1 VGIVGEYAENLPDF
15 LVLAGTFVFLLCS
28 LYNAGKRMTRL
39 VKQILYGAFYLS
51 IFFGLL
57 FGVFR
62 AIFPSAPPDPYL
74 AEIRALSPLV
84 VLRTVFFINAAENTV
99 DIGAEIRN
107 PNLFWGVRR
116 FDYSFV
122 LKGAQGEELSRAA
135 GRSFVLPGE
144 TRWVILP
151 GGIRDLPIV
160 PLPRDGV
167 LNAVDLEIHPIA
179 PTEWQKVRPFAE
191 DVSIHTKNL
200 RYELIRPPRV
210 GFADLR
216 GEVENRSSFLLDEVE
231 VKGVIFG
238 PRDSVLAIG
247 RSVVMTVRPGEARAF
262 TISWPNRFP
271 GTAARWAAWGHA
283 NFLNDD
289 TFVRQFRAPIEN

>member
-1 VGIVGEYAENLPDF
+1 
-15 LVLAGTFVFLLCS
+15 
-28 LYNAGKRMTRL
+28 MTRL

-62 AIFPSAPPDPYL
+62 AIFPPAPPDPYL

-167 LNAVDLEIHPIA
+167 LSAVDLEIHPIV

-231 VKGVIFG
+231 VQGVLFG